1 VAIATDRPVIRS
13 ARTATLRFTLS
24 EPSSTFTAAD
34 VAVTGGTLSA
44 FAGSGASYTAI
55 FTPFVASTT
64 PGAVTIATGT
74 FTDAVGNPNLAGSL
88 TPAMVIDTVRP
99 TVTIT
104 SSRATLRA
112 GEVALISFAL
122 SKPSTSFTASD
133 VTVTGGTLS
142 GFTGSGATYSA
153 VFTPTASSTAPGTI
167 SVAGKTFFDAVNNP
181 NTAGGLTPPLAINTV
196 IPAVSEAAVGG
207 ITLATTAAAAPA
219 FTTPVQT
226 ISLTFTGTVAGL
238 NVSAL
243 KLYYSGT
250 GGSATAVSLAGAV
263 ISGSGRTYSVQLPAT
278 AATLR
283 GSYQLD
289 VGGPLTA
296 VTVDGQTMPR
306 VSSFFWRMP

>member
-1 VAIATDRPVIRS
+1 
-13 ARTATLRFTLS
+13 
-24 EPSSTFTAAD
+24 
-34 VAVTGGTLSA
+34 
-44 FAGSGASYTAI
+44 
-55 FTPFVASTT
+55 
-64 PGAVTIATGT
+64 
-74 FTDAVGNPNLAGSL
+74 
-88 TPAMVIDTVRP
+88 
-99 TVTIT
+99 
-104 SSRATLRA
+104 
-112 GEVALISFAL
+112 
-122 SKPSTSFTASD
+122 
-133 VTVTGGTLS
+133 
-142 GFTGSGATYSA
+142 
-153 VFTPTASSTAPGTI
+153 
-167 SVAGKTFFDAVNNP
+167 VAGKTFFDAVNNP

-207 ITLATTAAAAPA
+207 ITLATMAAAAPA